1 MAKMVSSLVSFC
13 KCKGAGN
20 LFPLALLFL
29 PFLTYLFAVE
39 YLPGMDESW
48 QLEAA
53 VNLSLG
59 RGYVASWKISQ
70 DIAVLNF
77 DYLTAWPIGYSL
89 LLSILLYCGLPLS
102 ISAKLIKLICLVVAT
117 CGWLRLAVKLNGHS
131 SSHLIFAPFLVFFL
145 IASSGSASDLF
156 LLMIFPY
163 LIGLITQSMH
173 DEAGNISVV
182 KLFGFGFLAGA
193 TVVFK
198 YTAIP
203 IVVFAV
209 AAVFIILRSSARRFS
224 GGVVFFAPVSL
235 IVGGVFLLNF
245 FLARSFS
252 TITDKPIE
260 KTSTGIRFEWALDA
274 IQGFFL
280 DGFYLPKMAVRAL
293 AELFSAQSELCLRV
307 AFSML
312 LAVVFLIWLSRK
324 WRCGGLGKFLRFM
337 LMAGAFNFAFLWLAT
352 NLFFPDS
359 AWNPLQEGRYYQWLI
374 PGFVIAFISGL
385 KCHFD
390 DGVPGRSVAVACARL
405 GYLFCFFLISF
416 YSYHAYSTSKYALRE
431 AGEAFIFLKNA
442 SQGSHLVVVAD
453 RDNFRA
459 SPLRGQVNV
468 YADLLDELPGKYA
481 SRETVVGLVCARSG
495 SWRRYIRDDSCDRLK
510 YNKYAEV
517 KSFSRADIGE
527 RTTVFW
533 KRIPAG
539 QVL

>member
-1 MAKMVSSLVSFC
+1 MARMTSYFGFFGR
-13 KCKGAGN
+13 CKGVET

-29 PFLTYLFAVE
+29 PFVTYLFAVE

-59 RGYVASWKISQ
+59 RGYVASWKIGQ
-70 DIAVLNF
+70 DIAILNF

-89 LLSILLYCGLPLS
+89 LLSILLTCGLPLS
-102 ISAKLIKLICLVVAT
+102 LSAKLIKLVCLVVAT
-117 CGWLRLAVKLNGHS
+117 CGWLKLAVKLNGNS
-131 SSHLIFAPFLVFFL
+131 SGYLIFAPFLVFFL

-163 LIGLITQSMH
+163 VIGLIMRLMQDGVGDFSFVH
-173 DEAGNISVV
+173 
-182 KLFGFGFLAGA
+182 LFGLGVLAGG

-203 IVVFAV
+203 IVVLAV
-209 AAVFIILRSSARRFS
+209 SAVFFILRANRRKVF
-224 GGVVFFAPVSL
+224 GVLVFLTPVAL

-245 FLARSFS
+245 LLAKSFS
-252 TITDKPIE
+252 TITDRPIE
-260 KTSTGIRFEWALDA
+260 EFSNGIRLEWVLDA

-293 AELFSAQSELCLRV
+293 ADLFSAQSELHLR
-307 AFSML
+307 ASCSIL

-324 WRCGGLGKFLRFM
+324 CSRGGLDKFLRLM
-337 LMAGAFNFAFLWLAT
+337 LMAGAFNVAFLWLT
-352 NLFFPDS
+352 TSLFFPDS
-359 AWNPLQEGRYYQWLI
+359 TWNPLQEGRYYQWLI
-374 PGFVIAFISGL
+374 PGFVIAFLSG
-385 KCHFD
+385 KKYFRD
-390 DGVPGRSVAVACARL
+390 EGVSGRGVAKACARL
-405 GYLFCFFLISF
+405 AYLFCIFLISF
-416 YSYHAYSTSKYALRE
+416 YSYHGYSTSQYVQNE
-431 AGEAFIFLKNA
+431 AREAFIFLKKA
-442 SQGSHLVVVAD
+442 SQDNHLVVVAD

-481 SRETVVGLVCARSG
+481 SRDTLVGLVCARSG
-495 SWRRYIRDDSCDRLK
+495 SWQRYIQDDSCDRLN
-510 YNKYAEV
+510 YIKYAEMN
-517 KSFSRADIGE
+517 SFNRTDVGK